1 MAKTICWFQY
11 TQKKSRKN
19 GDKDGKELYK
29 LMNNAVYGK
38 TMENLRNG
46 IDAKLVSKPSYIS
59 QKLFE
64 NDLVTIHKNKATLNL
79 NKTAYIWMCIL
90 EYMNECMNS
99 IMITLK
105 INMVT
110 TQNSYS
116 QTQIV

>member
-38 TMENLRNG
+38 TMENLRNR

-59 QKLFE
+59 HKLFE

-79 NKTAYIWMCIL
+79 NKTAYISMCIL